1 MSRRRAAGTDVLGR
15 HALSRRATLLIGL
28 AVYAVLLA
36 AWEIYGRSAYQ
47 PGGALPPPSRIL
59 GVLWENRDNYA
70 RNTWATVGEAAA
82 GFAGGVLLAV
92 LLALVVDRFRAV
104 GDGLHRLAL
113 MLYSIPVIGLAPALV
128 AWLGLGFASKAAVAL
143 LAAFFP
149 VLVNLVGAL
158 RATDPRVRELGR
170 ILALGRTKELLRLRL
185 PYALP
190 AFVASLKIAAPAA
203 FIGAM
208 IAEWVGADQGLGLAL
223 LYAMFG
229 YQMPEMWAA
238 LVLSTAVT
246 GLLAALFGG
255 LARIATPWHASVG
268 AAGEGR

>member
-1 MSRRRAAGTDVLGR
+1 MSPRRAAGSGALGR
-15 HALSRRATLLIGL
+15 PALSRRTTALVGV
-28 AVYAVLLA
+28 AVYAVLLV
-36 AWEIYGRSAYQ
+36 AWEIYGRGMYH
-47 PGGALPPPSRIL
+47 PGGVLPPPSRIL
-59 GVLWENRDNYA
+59 GVLWDDRAAYA

-82 GFAGGVLLAV
+82 GFAAGVLLAV
-92 LLALVVDRFRAV
+92 LLAVFMDRFRAV

-128 AWLGLGFASKAAVAL
+128 AWLGLGFTSKAVVAL

-158 RATDPRVRELGR
+158 RSTDPRVRELGMV
-170 ILALGRTKELLRLRL
+170 LGLGSPRELRYLRL

-229 YQMPEMWAA
+229 YQIPQMWAA
-238 LVLSTAVT
+238 LALSTAVT
-246 GLLAALFGG
+246 GLLAALFGA

-268 AAGEGR
+268 PTGERL